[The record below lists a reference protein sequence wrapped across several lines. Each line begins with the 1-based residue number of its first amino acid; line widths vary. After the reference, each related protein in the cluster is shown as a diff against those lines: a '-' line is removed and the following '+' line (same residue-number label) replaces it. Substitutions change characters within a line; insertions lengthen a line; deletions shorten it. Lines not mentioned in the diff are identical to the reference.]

1 MYLVYGLT
9 KQLESSQ
16 RNESTK
22 RMVFE
27 PTFHEFTSSERNYST
42 ITRVPN
48 TQKSQY

>member
-16 RNESTK
+16 RDESIK
-22 RMVFE
+22 QMAFE
-27 PTFHEFTSSERNYST
+27 PTFYEFTSSERNYS
-42 ITRVPN
+42 IIARVPK